1 MPQCPKSYDSLVTTK
16 KLDKALTLVKSL
28 AVQSSRE
35 VSPSMDARICPRYE
49 RAAMLL
55 GKKWTGL
62 MLRILMDGPRRF
74 SDFRAHAPQLSDRI
88 VSERLQEL
96 EREPVVQAIQAWAD
110 RWIEMPAADSVC
122 QASATS
128 SKRGA

>member
-1 MPQCPKSYDSLVTTK
+1 
-16 KLDKALTLVKSL
+16 
-28 AVQSSRE
+28 
-35 VSPSMDARICPRYE
+35 MDARICPRYE

-96 EREPVVQAIQAWAD
+96 EREGLVERIVHPSKPVAVEYRLTAKGRGLEPVVQAIQAWAD